1 MIFGVLALGGLL
13 GSLLGR
19 GGRLARGLGLGG
31 AGGRSCGGVAFGVAS
46 AEVLQDGLAEVLAVL
61 KDIFVSLWC
70 SKRWNVGTRLD
81 IGRECEES
89 LRGSGQTYDIA
100 SLVKV

>member
-46 AEVLQDGLAEVLAVL
+46 AELLQDGLAEVLAVL
-61 KDIFVSLWC
+61 LKDISVSF
-70 SKRWNVGTRLD
+70 
-81 IGRECEES
+81 
-89 LRGSGQTYDIA
+89 
-100 SLVKV
+100 